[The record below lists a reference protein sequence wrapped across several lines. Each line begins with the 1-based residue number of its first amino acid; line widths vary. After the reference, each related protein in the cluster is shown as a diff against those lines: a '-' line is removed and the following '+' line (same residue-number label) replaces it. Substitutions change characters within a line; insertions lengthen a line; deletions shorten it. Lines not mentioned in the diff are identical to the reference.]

1 MYLFLQFGTGV
12 YFYGQPLEAHIMSC
26 LNNYCCIRSQ
36 VNNNINSF
44 INCVNTI
51 ILIILLYSL
60 LCPVYLWKKKAWL
73 PSCK

>member
-1 MYLFLQFGTGV
+1 MYLFLQFGKVFTFMGN
-12 YFYGQPLEAHIMSC
+12 LLKHIMSC
-26 LNNYCCIRSQ
+26 LNNHCCIRSQ

-51 ILIILLYSL
+51 IIIILLYSS